1 VRLERIGKMLVL
13 DDIKKNRDLL
23 NSIDWE
29 MTPEEAVR
37 LYLEW
42 GNNWT
47 GGYNMVRSKDDV
59 TTYFVL
65 NTWENDPVIYL
76 LKRNSEEVVELAKIK
91 VPKELKSS
99 LGVIGLKKGIY
110 PLEGEMLDWLKRELD
125 A

>member
-1 VRLERIGKMLVL
+1 MLVL